1 MIIVRANARNAT
13 YISDDLITSGS
24 VGIPVTFNLSED
36 FDGLSCIAVFEGS
49 GAKIDVALMNS
60 NTCVVPHEVLAQ
72 AGGYLRIGVYA
83 SNGEGTI
90 VIPTVWAR
98 SRLIL
103 SGTTPSEV
111 DPYAPTPGWVA
122 QVQEAAAEALANS
135 EEAIEI
141 AGGADAAAA
150 DARQSAS
157 AAATSATAAE
167 QSASAAGDSQAAAE
181 AASGAAASARDA
193 SVAAQ
198 SGAESSAQAAAGSAT
213 AAAGSAAAAAASE
226 AAAREVEESIP
237 EDYADL
243 SADVVDLKSA
253 FNDFT
258 EQIATETHSDNI
270 VDDRN
275 IINVSIDGT
284 GGYTFD
290 TTRNGM
296 RVPVTVGKRYGI
308 FRINSSNAVIAYK
321 PRIVICDSTGNV
333 LRFINATDNDFT
345 VSETGASYIL
355 MSGSIAL
362 ADWQKVMVIEDYEGT
377 APTSY
382 IAKSTTYAITG
393 IPDKTSDLVNDSGY
407 VTENDIS
414 TVEKSRNVLNPKNI
428 IQAYIDGAGNLIYD
442 GVSVA
447 ISVDV
452 SGDTRYGL
460 FRNNSQ
466 GTVIAFSPRIRI
478 EDAAGNLLSYYK
490 NTTNDFTTPSNATK
504 MYIWN
509 SGYTAET
516 YTTAQAIEGYDGTA
530 PTSYSPYYKFLIING
545 KSQSW
550 WKGKNAVIYGD
561 SITAQGNA
569 NNATGYFR
577 EAEFIH
583 QFEDVYYRGVG
594 GQTFK
599 LNPYTFYANADGS
612 YNSRDSGGNPPA
624 GTTEH
629 LGYFASWD
637 RITAMIPEAIRNSID
652 LVVVCGGTNDFKNV
666 EDTSA
671 DGDNSA
677 IVPAWIVNNTQDQI
691 WANSSYYMGG
701 DYDLSTLAGA
711 IASTLMK
718 MQIWCP
724 NAIIILATPFPRYEL
739 TDHAQMVVNNVNFR
753 QFCETEIEIAQYM
766 SAPVI
771 DANGE
776 CNITLYNYGEC
787 TLADNVHPT
796 QLGRDYY
803 GKPFVGELYRIFP
816 KSY

>member
-1 MIIVRANARNAT
+1 MAVIEK
-13 YISDDLITSGS
+13 DLG
-24 VGIPVTFNLSED
+24 PVSAY
-36 FDGLSCIAVFEGS
+36 AV
-49 GAKIDVALMNS
+49 AVA
-60 NTCVVPHEVLAQ
+60 H
-72 AGGYLRIGVYA
+72 GYT
-83 SNGEGTI
+83 GT
-90 VIPTVWAR
+90 
-98 SRLIL
+98 
-103 SGTTPSEV
+103 
-111 DPYAPTPGWVA
+111 
-122 QVQEAAAEALANS
+122 EAEWEALIANS
-135 EEAIEI
+135 AIN
-141 AGGADAAAA
+141 A
-150 DARQSAS
+150 QSAG
-157 AAATSATAAE
+157 ASATAAA
-167 QSASAAGDSQAAAE
+167 ASAQEAAQQKLQAQAQAAAALAHAQDASRFSQTAGQANSYAQMASSNAAHSATNASNAQTAAEAAQAAAE
-181 AASGAAASARDA
+181 AAVTGAE
-193 SVAAQ
+193 AAQ
-198 SGAESSAQAAAGSAT
+198 TAAEAAVTDAQTAKTAAETAAAT
-213 AAAGSAAAAAASE
+213 AAAAYGTDLLADDYSTSKTYAVGDYVIYSGNLYRCTTAIATAESWTAAHWTQAQ
-226 AAAREVEESIP
+226 VGP
-237 EDYADL
+237 DL
-243 SADVVDLKSA
+243 NDLKSA

-258 EQIATETHSDNI
+258 EQVATETHSANI

-275 IINVSIDGT
+275 IINVSINGT

-290 TTRNGM
+290 TTSNGM
-296 RVPVTVGKRYGI
+296 RVSVTVGKRYGI
-308 FRINSSNAVIAYK
+308 FRMNSSNAVIAYR
-321 PRIVICDSTGNV
+321 PRIVICDSAGVV
-333 LRFINATDNDFT
+333 LRFINATDNDLT
-345 VSETGASYIL
+345 ISETGASYIL

-362 ADWQKVMVIEDYEGT
+362 ADWQKVMVIEDYDGT

-382 IAKSTTYAITG
+382 ITKSTTYTITG
-393 IPDKTSDLVNDSGY
+393 IPDKTSDLINDSDY

-428 IQAYIDGAGNLIYD
+428 IHAYIDGTGNLIND
-442 GVSVA
+442 GISIA

-452 SGDTRYGL
+452 SGNTRYGL

-516 YTTAQAIEGYDGTA
+516 YKTAQAVEGYDGTA

-550 WKGKNAVIYGD
+550 WKDKNAVIYGD

-637 RITAMIPEAIRNSID
+637 RITAMIPETIRNDID

-671 DGDNSA
+671 EGDNSA

-691 WANSSYYMGG
+691 WANSSYYIGG

-776 CNITLYNYGEC
+776 SNITLYNYGDC
-787 TLADNVHPT
+787 TLEDNVHPT